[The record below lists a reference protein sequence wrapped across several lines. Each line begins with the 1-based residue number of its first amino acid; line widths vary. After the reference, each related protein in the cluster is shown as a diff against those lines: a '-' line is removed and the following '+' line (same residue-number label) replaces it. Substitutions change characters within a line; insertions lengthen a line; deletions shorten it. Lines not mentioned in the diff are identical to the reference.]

1 MNWNILQPEPRTA
14 KENMELDRALLQAAV
29 AEEEPVVHLYQWKK
43 KSITFGHFMNPFSFI
58 KEEKLEMLG
67 FDLGRRP
74 TGGGVTFHHTDLAFS
89 IIVPAKS
96 RYYSMNP
103 LDNYALINRRV
114 IWALKRFADIN
125 GTLLGEEITQVA
137 GDSKHFCMA
146 KPTKYDVMVK
156 GLKVGGAAQ
165 RRTKDGFLHQGSISL
180 IPLEESVR
188 DLFVDP
194 EVFDNMSRHS
204 FPILGKKNAEEF
216 LQAKQELAQQLILAF
231 SPAFEEREI

>member
-1 MNWNILQPEPRTA
+1 MNWNILKPEPRTA
-14 KENMELDRALLQAAV
+14 KENMELDRALLQAASE
-29 AEEEPVVHLYQWKK
+29 EEEPIVHLYQWKR
-43 KSITFGHFMNPFSFI
+43 KSITFGHFINPFAFI
-58 KEEKLEMLG
+58 KEEKIDELG

-96 RYYSMNP
+96 RFYSSNP
-103 LDNYALINRRV
+103 LDNYALINQRV

-125 GTLLGEEITQVA
+125 GTLLREEINKVDGA
-137 GDSKHFCMA
+137 SKHFCMA
-146 KPTKYDVMVK
+146 KPTKYDVMVN

-180 IPLEESVR
+180 VPLNEQVR
-188 DLFVDP
+188 ELFVDP

-204 FPILGKKNAEEF
+204 LPLLGERNPEEF
-216 LQAKQELAQQLILAF
+216 ILAKNELIQQLILAF
-231 SPAFEEREI
+231 SPEFEKGN